1 MQRLPIIGQ
10 PPGPSTIE
18 AVQRAAFEA
27 AGIKIEIEHWERKPH
42 QLAEAITALKGR
54 GYIGALIAAPHK
66 EKAAALVGSLSD
78 DAKQS
83 GAVSVVVRDGT
94 SLRGYNAD
102 VDGVRAG
109 IAAILPRVQG
119 KWPKQA
125 VVLGAGGGAR
135 AVVSVLIGSGFQRIA
150 VFNRHL
156 HRAEALVAHFA
167 KSARHM
173 DLRAMP
179 WHETII
185 EAELSRAGLLVN
197 TTAIGVEA
205 EENPITPDALPA
217 DLFVLDLVLDHAV
230 TPLMQQAK
238 ERGGTVSNGQ
248 VSFLRASV
256 ETFNLL
262 TGKEAPE
269 AVMREALAAEFGVP
283 AEGVAVVVGD

>member
-10 PPGPSTIE
+10 PPGPRAVE

-27 AGIKIEIEHWERKPH
+27 TGLEIEIEHWERKPH
-42 QLAEAITALKGR
+42 QLAESIGMLKGR

-66 EKAAALVGSLSD
+66 ERVTTLVSSLSE

-83 GAVSVVVRDGT
+83 GAVSVVAKEGT
-94 SLRGYNAD
+94 RLRGHNVD

-109 IAAILPRVQG
+109 IMALLPKVQG

-135 AVVSVLIGSGFQRIA
+135 ACVAVLIGSGFQRIA

-167 KSARHM
+167 RSARHM

-197 TTAIGVEA
+197 TTVIGVE
-205 EENPITPDALPA
+205 EGSNPIPPDALPA
-217 DLFVLDLVLDHAV
+217 HLFVLDLVLDHAA
-230 TPLMQQAK
+230 TPLMRQAK
-238 ERGGTVSNGQ
+238 ERDGTVSNGQ
-248 VSFLRASV
+248 LSFLRASA
-256 ETFNLL
+256 ETFTLL

-269 AVMREALAAEFGVP
+269 AVMREALAAELGVP

>member
-10 PPGPSTIE
+10 LSGPSFVE
-18 AVQRAAFEA
+18 AVQRAAFA
-27 AGIKIEIEHWERKPH
+27 AANVEIEIERWDRKPH
-42 QLAEAITALKGR
+42 QLADAITALKG
-54 GYIGALIAAPHK
+54 GDYVGALIAAPHK
-66 EKAAALVGSLSD
+66 EKVSTLVGTLSD

-83 GAVSVVVRDGT
+83 GAVSVVVKDGQR
-94 SLRGYNAD
+94 LRGYNAD

-109 IAAILPRVQG
+109 LVAILPKVQG
-119 KWPKQA
+119 KWPRQA

-156 HRAEALVAHFA
+156 HRAEGLVGHFA
-167 KSARHM
+167 RSARHM

-197 TTAIGVEA
+197 TTAIGIGA
-205 EENPITPDALPA
+205 DENPIEADALPS
-217 DLFVLDLVLDHAV
+217 DLHVLDLVLDHAV
-230 TPLMQQAK
+230 TPLMRQAK

-248 VSFLRASV
+248 LSFLRASA
-256 ETFNLL
+256 ETFRLL
-262 TGKEAPE
+262 TGQEAPE
-269 AVMREALAAEFGVP
+269 SVMRETLATELGMP
-283 AEGVAVVVGD
+283 TEGVAVVVGD

>member
-1 MQRLPIIGQ
+1 VQRLPIIGQ
-10 PPGPSTIE
+10 LPGPSAIE

-27 AGIKIEIEHWERKPH
+27 SGIEIEIERWERRPH
-42 QLAEAITALKGR
+42 QLAEAIASLKGR
-54 GYIGALIAAPHK
+54 TYIGALIAAPHK
-66 EKAAALVGSLSD
+66 EKAGALVASLSD
-78 DAKQS
+78 DARQS
-83 GAVSVVVRDGT
+83 GAVSVIAKDGT
-94 SLRGYNAD
+94 RLRGYNAD

-109 IAAILPRVQG
+109 IVAILPRAQG
-119 KWPKQA
+119 KWPKHA

-135 AVVSVLIGSGFQRIA
+135 AVVSVLIGSGLQRIA

-156 HRAEALVAHFA
+156 HRAEALVAHFS

-197 TTAIGVEA
+197 TTAIGI
-205 EENPITPDALPA
+205 EEGSNPITPDALPA
-217 DLFVLDLVLDHAV
+217 DLYVLDLVLDHV
-230 TPLMQQAK
+230 TTPLMQQAK

-248 VSFLRASV
+248 LSFLRASA

-269 AVMREALAAEFGVP
+269 AAMRQALEAQVGVS
-283 AEGVAVVVGD
+283 ADGIAVVVGD

>member
-1 MQRLPIIGQ
+1 
-10 PPGPSTIE
+10 
-18 AVQRAAFEA
+18 VQRAAFEA

-42 QLAEAITALKGR
+42 QLAESIAALKGR

-66 EKAAALVGSLSD
+66 EKAAGLVGSLSD

-94 SLRGYNAD
+94 RLRGYNAD

-205 EENPITPDALPA
+205 EENPITPEALPA

-283 AEGVAVVVGD
+283 AEGIAVVVGD